1 MKKWLMVLMVLML
14 AACSAKEEPATDAKT
29 DTREIE
35 TVMGKVTVPSNP
47 QRVIVDWDLGHVIA
61 LGVEPVGASKTT
73 LEFGQ
78 LLKQFVTDKTD
89 EIGRDG
95 QVSYE
100 KVLEL
105 EPDLIITWNRDQV
118 AEYEKIAPTVVF
130 DTTQYDGVHEQL
142 TAMGEILNRQNE
154 AKDWL
159 ADYDQRVAKAKAQI
173 EASVPKDATFTIIDS
188 GTVKDAI
195 VVGKSGERGGLA
207 AYGVLELKA
216 ADKIQQDII
225 DKKESRAEVSWES
238 IQDFAGDYIFLIT
251 QQGDNQDELPSVW
264 QSLDAVKNGRV
275 IELKV
280 KEYFTGDPIS
290 TLLQAEDMAA
300 KVAELK

>member
-1 MKKWLMVLMVLML
+1 MKKWLMVFMVFML

>member
-1 MKKWLMVLMVLML
+1 MKKWLLVFAVLML
-14 AACSAKEEPATDAKT
+14 AACSAKESNTEHTTA

-35 TVMGKVTVPSNP
+35 TVTGKVNVPSNP
-47 QRVIVDWDLGHVIA
+47 QRVVVDWDLGHVIA
-61 LGVEPVGASKTT
+61 LGIEPVGASKTT

-154 AKDWL
+154 AKEWL

-207 AYGVLELKA
+207 TYGVLELNAPSKV
-216 ADKIQQDII
+216 QQDII

-251 QQGDNQDELPSVW
+251 QEGNNQHELPSVW
-264 QSLDAVKNGRV
+264 QSLDAVKNGKV

>member
-1 MKKWLMVLMVLML
+1 MVLMVLML

-173 EASVPKDATFTIIDS
+173 KASVPKDATFTIIDS

-207 AYGVLELKA
+207 AYGVLEMKA
-216 ADKIQQDII
+216 ADKIQRDII

>member
-1 MKKWLMVLMVLML
+1 MVLML

>member
-1 MKKWLMVLMVLML
+1 MVLML

-173 EASVPKDATFTIIDS
+173 KASVPKDATFTIIDS

-207 AYGVLELKA
+207 AYGVLEMKA
-216 ADKIQQDII
+216 ADKIQRDII

>member
-173 EASVPKDATFTIIDS
+173 KASVPKDATFTIIDS

-207 AYGVLELKA
+207 AYGVLEMKA
-216 ADKIQQDII
+216 ADKIQRDII

>member
-1 MKKWLMVLMVLML
+1 
-14 AACSAKEEPATDAKT
+14 CSAKESNTEHTTA

-35 TVMGKVTVPSNP
+35 TVTGKVTVPSNP
-47 QRVIVDWDLGHVIA
+47 QRVVVDWDLGHVIA
-61 LGVEPVGASKTT
+61 LGIEPVGASKTT

-154 AKDWL
+154 AKEWL

-173 EASVPKDATFTIIDS
+173 EASVSKDATFTIIDS

-207 AYGVLELKA
+207 AYGVLELNAPSKV
-216 ADKIQQDII
+216 QQDII

-251 QQGDNQDELPSVW
+251 QEGNNRHELPSVW

>member
-1 MKKWLMVLMVLML
+1 MVLML

-35 TVMGKVTVPSNP
+35 TVMGKVTVPSNS

-61 LGVEPVGASKTT
+61 LGIEPVGASKTT

-188 GTVKDAI
+188 GTIKDAI

-207 AYGVLELKA
+207 AYGVLELNAPSKV
-216 ADKIQQDII
+216 QQDII

>member
-1 MKKWLMVLMVLML
+1 MVLMVLML

-29 DTREIE
+29 DTREVE

-173 EASVPKDATFTIIDS
+173 KASVPKDATFTIIDS

-207 AYGVLELKA
+207 AYGVLEMKA
-216 ADKIQQDII
+216 ADKIQRDII

>member
-1 MKKWLMVLMVLML
+1 MVLML

-130 DTTQYDGVHEQL
+130 DITQYDGVHEQL

-173 EASVPKDATFTIIDS
+173 KASVPKDATFTIIDS

-207 AYGVLELKA
+207 AYGVLEMKA
-216 ADKIQQDII
+216 ADKIQRDII